1 MKQEKSVP
9 IQKGPIRDDQP
20 NYKNMTVDQRAMQD
34 MHDRQ
39 LRRKGSTMEFISVM
53 KRK

>member
-1 MKQEKSVP
+1 MKQEKSIPV
-9 IQKGPIRDDQP
+9 QKGPIRDDQP
-20 NYKNMTVDQRAMQD
+20 NYKNMTPDQRAMQD

-39 LRRKGSTMEFISVM
+39 MRRKGITMEFYTPT